1 MTGPTVALALAQA
14 RERGLDRLDASLLLG
29 EVLHRSRTW
38 LLAHGDAPLTS
49 AESAAWDAL
58 AARRAGGEPLAY
70 IIGRKEFRG
79 LVFRVEPSVL
89 IPRPETEILVEQAL
103 GLLRRGPLTASSP
116 RLVDLGTG
124 SGAIAIACK
133 SAHPPAEVF
142 ASDTSAAALEVA
154 RQNAARLGAAV
165 EFRLGSWWQPW
176 AGERFDIIV
185 SNPPYVAAADPH
197 LAALRHEPLDALS
210 AGVDGSEAL
219 EAIVG
224 DAARHLRPGGWIW
237 LEHGFDQAPAVRSMF
252 VGAGFSKIETVADLA
267 GQPRCT
273 GATL

>member
-1 MTGPTVALALAQA
+1 MTGPTVAHALAQA

-133 SAHPPAEVF
+133 SAHPAAKIL
-142 ASDTSAAALEVA
+142 ASDTSAAALAVA
-154 RQNAARLGAAV
+154 RANAARLGVEV
-165 EFRLGSWWQPW
+165 EFRIGSWWQPW

-197 LAALRHEPLDALS
+197 LVALRHEPLDALS
-210 AGVDGSEAL
+210 AGIDGLEAL

-224 DAARHLRPGGWIW
+224 DAARHLQPGGWIW

-252 VGAGFSKIETVADLA
+252 VGAGFSTIETVTDLA
-267 GQPRCT
+267 SQPRCT